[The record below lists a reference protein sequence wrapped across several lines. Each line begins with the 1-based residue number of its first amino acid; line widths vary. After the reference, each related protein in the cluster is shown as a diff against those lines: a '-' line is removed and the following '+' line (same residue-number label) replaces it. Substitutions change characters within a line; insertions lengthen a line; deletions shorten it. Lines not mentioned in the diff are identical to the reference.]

1 MIDKKISAWAEEF
14 ILYKQ
19 SIGYVYNTQQ
29 FYLNNYI
36 RYTEENLMDLIYPTK
51 QSVKSYL
58 NTMASSS
65 GSLYNTTAVLRE
77 FGRYM
82 QKHGFKDA
90 YIIPQKSAVQAK
102 AAPPYFFTHEEIET
116 FFKALDKIESFTCFR
131 GRELVF
137 PALFRLLYCCGL
149 RCKEARTLLCHNVN
163 LSECYLDI
171 IQSKGPK
178 SRRLFISQEL
188 AKYLIEYDTK
198 INIVFPKR
206 EYFFPHGD
214 GCYASAAISNNF
226 KRFWKNAYPNFI
238 ITTRPRAYDFRHHFA
253 CENLNRWAAEGLDIN
268 VMIVYLM
275 SYMGHQSIRST
286 LYYFHF
292 VPEFFPTFNEKS
304 KFLETIIPEV
314 PCEEKQS

>member
-1 MIDKKISAWAEEF
+1 M
-14 ILYKQ
+14 
-19 SIGYVYNTQQ
+19 
-29 FYLNNYI
+29 
-36 RYTEENLMDLIYPTK
+36 
-51 QSVKSYL
+51 
-58 NTMASSS
+58 
-65 GSLYNTTAVLRE
+65 E

-82 QKHGFKDA
+82 QKYGFKDA

-102 AAPPYFFTHEEIET
+102 ADPPYFFTHEEIET
-116 FFKALDKIESFTCFR
+116 FFKTLDKIELFTCFR

-206 EYFFPHGD
+206 EYFFPHRD

-226 KRFWKNAYPNFI
+226 KRFWKNAYPNFV
-238 ITTRPRAYDFRHHFA
+238 ITTRPRAYDFRHNSFTVD
-253 CENLNRWAAEGLDIN
+253 EDI
-268 VMIVYLM
+268 V
-275 SYMGHQSIRST
+275 
-286 LYYFHF
+286 
-292 VPEFFPTFNEKS
+292 
-304 KFLETIIPEV
+304 
-314 PCEEKQS
+314 